1 MNPVFKIILQRLAL
15 GLLTLFIV
23 SVVIFTAVNMLP
35 GDFAEAILGQ
45 GATPEAV
52 AAIRRDLGLDQ
63 DPVTR
68 YFQWLAGAVQ
78 GDLGNSFAQANFA
91 SFVGTEGSANMASV
105 ANQIGPRFWN
115 TMFLAG
121 VTALIAVPF
130 AVILGI
136 LAALYRNSAFDKTVS
151 GATLAAIS
159 FPEFFV
165 AYILVLLFSVIF
177 GWFPSLASV
186 DASTGSANGSTAP
199 SCPP

>member
-78 GDLGNSFAQANFA
+78 GDLGNSFAQLPKELNA
-91 SFVGTEGSANMASV
+91 
-105 ANQIGPRFWN
+105 II
-115 TMFLAG
+115 FLK
-121 VTALIAVPF
+121 
-130 AVILGI
+130 
-136 LAALYRNSAFDKTVS
+136 N
-151 GATLAAIS
+151 
-159 FPEFFV
+159 
-165 AYILVLLFSVIF
+165 
-177 GWFPSLASV
+177 
-186 DASTGSANGSTAP
+186 
-199 SCPP
+199 